1 MAIEASVWLYWLA
14 CSGIGAL
21 LLVNWHKIPNLLSSE
36 WNSDKGREG
45 SALALAW
52 GWGATLVAAIA
63 YILLTQ
69 KQSAGYYHLQDLL
82 IFSFL
87 NGSLEQL
94 MFISWFLLGCWL
106 GNQWGNQSP
115 SRIFGLGFLSYA
127 LYSAA
132 IHALFWVN
140 VSPDHQPAPVIPIF
154 FILMSLGWMWLFWRY
169 RAILTII
176 AMHMVIDFLTVGH
189 LHFSWFQSPQLV

>member
-14 CSGIGAL
+14 CSGAGVL
-21 LLVNWHKIPNLLSSE
+21 LRVNWRKIPNLLSSQL
-36 WNSDKGREG
+36 SSAKGQEG
-45 SALALAW
+45 YTLALTL
-52 GWGATLVAAIA
+52 GWGATLVAAIT
-63 YILLTQ
+63 YILFTQ
-69 KQSAGYYHLQDLL
+69 KESAGDYQLHDLV
-82 IFSFL
+82 IFSLL

-140 VSPDHQPAPVIPIF
+140 VLPQHQPAPVMPIMF
-154 FILMSLGWMWLFWRY
+154 MLMSVTWMWLFWRY
-169 RAILTII
+169 RAIFVIMS
-176 AMHMVIDFLTVGH
+176 MHIVIDFLTVGH
-189 LHFSWFQSPQLV
+189 LHFSCQVPSVI